1 MQCSSSFWSNL
12 AESDARIILHGK
24 NNSVEI
30 FLRLTQYLK
39 LITRALQLKLYN
51 EL

>member
-1 MQCSSSFWSNL
+1 MQCSCSFWSNL
-12 AESDARIILHGK
+12 AESDGRVKNGK